1 MKRITEP
8 SAMIDDLVP
17 GSEYVFRVIAGNQIG
32 SSEPSAE
39 SAVTQ
44 MASLSLSSEFSLN
57 QFDDNYELLE
67 EIGRWE
73 NDDTAYF

>member
-8 SAMIDDLVP
+8 STVVDNLIP

-32 SSEPSAE
+32 SSLPSAE

-44 MASLSLSSEFSLN
+44 MASFSASKEFSAN
-57 QFDDNYELLE
+57 GFDDNYNLLE
-67 EIGRWE
+67 EIGR
-73 NDDTAYF
+73 

>member
-39 SAVTQ
+39 SVVTQ
-44 MASLSLSSEFSLN
+44 MASPPLSSEFSLE
-57 QFDDNYELLE
+57 QFDGNYELLD
-67 EIGRWE
+67 EIGR
-73 NDDTAYF
+73 